1 MTALPMTDERVF
13 ALLPG
18 VSRTFAI
25 SIAVLRG
32 TLAADVATAYLLC
45 RLLDT
50 VEDDTTLPEVERRTL
65 LLDLAGGI
73 EHPEETGAVCDR
85 LVRLEGRITATP
97 CERELLL
104 ESRELFLRIQTL
116 GGQRAAVIRRWAA
129 EMARGMA
136 EFVSDLPGQRIQ
148 TMADL
153 ARYCHFVAGTVGGML
168 TGLFVLCGPGISE
181 RRKRLL
187 EEHMES
193 FGRGLQMVNI
203 IKDCGKD
210 WQLGRSFL
218 PREMAGD
225 AGDFPGCNRSMMASL
240 VAGAAEDL
248 DDAVRYIRALPRRM
262 WRARLFCI
270 YPLVFARK
278 TLQLLGRDTCLP
290 GQPGAKISRRQVKR
304 IMLFSAPAALSNLW
318 LRLACRRRD

>member
-25 SIAVLRG
+25 SIAALRG
-32 TLAADVATAYLLC
+32 TLADDIATAYLLC

-50 VEDDTTLPEVERRTL
+50 IEDDAALSADERKEVL
-65 LLDLAGGI
+65 LTLAGCI
-73 EHPEETGAVCDR
+73 DRPGAASAVEACLAGLRDR
-85 LVRLEGRITATP
+85 INATP
-97 CERELLL
+97 AEHELLH
-104 ESRELFLRIQTL
+104 EAGQLFERIDQM
-116 GGQRAAVIRRWAA
+116 GEMRSGIIRRWAA

-136 EFVSDLPGQRIQ
+136 EFVSDIPGQRIQ

-153 ARYCHFVAGTVGGML
+153 GRYCHFVAGTVGGML

-187 EEHMES
+187 EQYMEP

-210 WQLGRSFL
+210 WQVGRSFL

-225 AGDFPGCNRSMMASL
+225 ERGFLGVNRSMMASL
-240 VAGAAEDL
+240 ISGAAEDL

-278 TLQLLGRDTCLP
+278 TLQLLGRDIFSP
-290 GQPGAKISRRQVKR
+290 GQAGAKISRRQVKWS
-304 IMLFSAPAALSNLW
+304 MLFSAPAALSNLW
-318 LRLACRRRD
+318 LRLVCRRRD